1 MSAYSSNDSE
11 AVKCLNNISQVSLLS
26 HISLLIEDSQSTHD
40 CSRWKSLIGSLAG
53 SLAGSLDGS
62 LAGSLDG
69 SLAGCLD
76 GSLAAES

>member
-11 AVKCLNNISQVSLLS
+11 AVKCLNIISQVSLWS
-26 HISLLIEDSQSTHD
+26 HILLLIEDSQSTHD

-53 SLAGSLDGS
+53 TLTGS
-62 LAGSLDG
+62 LAGI
-69 SLAGCLD
+69 LA

>member
-11 AVKCLNNISQVSLLS
+11 AVKCLNNISQVSLWS

-40 CSRWKSLIGSLAG
+40 CSRWKSLIG

>member
-11 AVKCLNNISQVSLLS
+11 AVKCLNNFSQVSLWS
-26 HISLLIEDSQSTHD
+26 HILLLIEDSQSTHD

-53 SLAGSLDGS
+53 TLTGS
-62 LAGSLDG
+62 LAGI
-69 SLAGCLD
+69 LA

>member
-11 AVKCLNNISQVSLLS
+11 AVKCLNNISQVSLWS
-26 HISLLIEDSQSTHD
+26 HILLLIEDSQSTHD

-53 SLAGSLDGS
+53 TLTGSLGGI
-62 LAGSLDG
+62 LA
-69 SLAGCLD
+69 